1 MLAAGAGRSAQQ
13 TRREQLGGEG
23 NEQFVSCS
31 PGTTGVQGRVGVLG
45 EHWTAQ
51 SEVPSSTTAMAW
63 YYGGVMKTYH
73 E

>member
-31 PGTTGVQGRVGVLG
+31 PGTTGVQGRVGVLVELDCSLKDSWFDSWPANTEG
-45 EHWTAQ
+45 L
-51 SEVPSSTTAMAW
+51 
-63 YYGGVMKTYH
+63 
-73 E
+73 